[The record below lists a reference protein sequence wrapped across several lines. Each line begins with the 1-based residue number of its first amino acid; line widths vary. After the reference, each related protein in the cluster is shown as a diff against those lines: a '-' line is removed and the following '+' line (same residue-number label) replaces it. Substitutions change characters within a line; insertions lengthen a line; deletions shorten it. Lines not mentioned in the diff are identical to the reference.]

1 MAANITRW
9 CRDCQNCQGAKVTK
23 QPRAAAQHITI
34 PTRRF
39 SHVHIDLVGPLPRSS
54 DGFNHIFTMV
64 DHSSRWLEAI
74 PLSSTD
80 TATIA
85 AEFTSSWIAPFGVPD
100 HLTSDWGP
108 QFCSALWSELSQR
121 WGIKH
126 HLTTAYHPQANGMV
140 ERAHRQLK
148 DTLRARAGGGDWT
161 SHLPWVLL
169 GMRAAP
175 KEDSNLSSAELV
187 YGAPL
192 VTPGQVAGVPEAPLA
207 VFQEAVRATPSH
219 NPGRSSSTS
228 HPPESIPAALAAAA
242 APNHRCR
249 PPTAGL
255 MQSSPV
261 SPNISF

>member
-1 MAANITRW
+1 MPTLPAGQGDKAA
-9 CRDCQNCQGAKVTK
+9 A
-23 QPRAAAQHITI
+23 RAAAQHIPI
-34 PTRRF
+34 PARRF

-64 DHSSRWLEAI
+64 DRSSRWLEAV

-85 AEFTSSWIAPFGVPD
+85 AAFTSNWIARFGVPD
-100 HLTSDWGP
+100 HLTSDQGP

-148 DTLRARAGGGDWT
+148 DALRARTATGDWT

-192 VTPGQVAGVPEAPLA
+192 VTPG
-207 VFQEAVRATPSH
+207 
-219 NPGRSSSTS
+219 
-228 HPPESIPAALAAAA
+228 
-242 APNHRCR
+242 
-249 PPTAGL
+249 
-255 MQSSPV
+255 
-261 SPNISF
+261 